1 MTDSSAQIDEALEAL
16 RTAIVRV
23 VRDEQLRDRLTG
35 LGNDQALSEWI
46 KEVIHERRPFWIAF
60 IEVDHFKET
69 NDRFGYTNAD
79 ILLEKIAEQLKL
91 AATYFPQG
99 LAAFRAHGDEFYLAG
114 PLAADGLTDVPGALD
129 HVRASIGRMKVRT
142 AKPED
147 TMRCTVSIGWTSEAE
162 ARGGEREVRHKLELA
177 TAAAKHE
184 GRDRVVRFTADLAKL
199 DLVSLRSDCPK
210 CHTSYS
216 MSVPR
221 SQLGG
226 TAKLHCPNCG
236 DPRDRPHVPEATE
249 PKPGQEI

>member
-1 MTDSSAQIDEALEAL
+1 MTDSTAQIDDALEAL

-46 KEVIHERRPFWIAF
+46 KEVIHEKRPFWIAF
-60 IEVDHFKET
+60 VEVDRFKET

-91 AATYFPQG
+91 AATYFPHG

-114 PLAADGLTDVPGALD
+114 PLAADDPKDVAEALD

-142 AKPED
+142 AKPDD
-147 TMRCTVSIGWTSEAE
+147 TMQCTVSVGWTSEAE
-162 ARGGEREVRHKLELA
+162 ARGGEREVRHTLELA
-177 TAAAKHE
+177 TAAAKHQ
-184 GRDRVVRFTADLAKL
+184 GRDRVVRFTADLAKQ

-210 CHTSYS
+210 CHASYS
-216 MSVPR
+216 VSVPR
-221 SQLGG
+221 TRLAAV
-226 TAKLHCPNCG
+226 AKLYCPNCG
-236 DPRDRPHVPEATE
+236 EPRDRPHVPVPAVA
-249 PKPGQEI
+249 KPGQEI